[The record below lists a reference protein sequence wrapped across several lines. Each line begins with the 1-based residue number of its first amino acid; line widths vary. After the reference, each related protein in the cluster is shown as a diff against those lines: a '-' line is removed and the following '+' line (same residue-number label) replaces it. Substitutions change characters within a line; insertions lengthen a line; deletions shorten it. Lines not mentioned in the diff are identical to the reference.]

1 MKWNMNIKSPL
12 KSGKNAY
19 NFRPFIL
26 CFVMIFLLHLTLI
39 YIISPIT
46 DFRFRQKEIIN
57 ISTVNPDEFPLI
69 RINTGERY
77 LNEGELDEALNQF
90 NKALASDPSSL
101 QALNK
106 AGWVLLLKK
115 NPDESIRKFDRSI
128 EINPHE
134 PETYMMRAGAYISKK
149 NWGRA
154 MNDYKKAAELSPDNP
169 DIYFGMGRLCLTKKD
184 FGKAEKYFDKALEI
198 KPNHPIFLLSR
209 SFAYINGKKHKKA
222 KLDAERVLQNTNID
236 MNTRI
241 GALLAIAE
249 IEMVAENNSKKAR
262 QIYNEVLEMR
272 KTLEKEMKNRKT
284 DTGKHKLFDIGFEHW
299 ENPHLGRAVTYMD
312 NRQYDK
318 ALLELEFAVKDPINP
333 QPVAWLYM
341 TVVYNKMGEREKAK
355 KAAKKWFSSN
365 RRDIEH
371 YHEEE
376 LASDEASA
384 YMVIGDFDNALK
396 KINYSIKQNREF
408 LFNRALIYLE
418 KGDNESAR
426 RDLED
431 YIREFPEKDNP
442 DIVRDIR
449 KAKEIL
455 KKL

>member
-1 MKWNMNIKSPL
+1 MNRKNPE
-12 KSGKNAY
+12 KSGKDDY
-19 NFRPFIL
+19 NFNSFSL
-26 CFVMIFLLHLTLI
+26 CFVIVFLLHLILI

-46 DFRFRQKEIIN
+46 SFHFRQKEKIN
-57 ISTVNPDEFPLI
+57 ISMVPPDKFPVI
-69 RINTGERY
+69 RINNGERF
-77 LNEGELDEALNQF
+77 LKEGRLDEALNQF
-90 NKALASDPSSL
+90 NKALDSDPSSL
-101 QALNK
+101 PALNK

-115 NPDESIRKFDRSI
+115 KPDESIGKFSRSI
-128 EINPHE
+128 KINPHD
-134 PETYMMRAGAYISKK
+134 PETYMMRAGAYIIKK

-184 FGKAEKYFDKALEI
+184 FGKAEKYFDKALETY
-198 KPNHPIFLLSR
+198 PNHPIFLLSR
-209 SFAYINGKKHKKA
+209 SFAYINQGKHGKA
-222 KLDAERVLQNTNID
+222 KHDADRVLQNNKID
-236 MNTRI
+236 MDTRI

-262 QIYNEVLEMR
+262 QIYNEVLKMR
-272 KTLEKEMKNRKT
+272 EKLTLEKKSRKT
-284 DTGKHKLFDIGFEHW
+284 DTGKHKLFDIGFDHW

-312 NRQYDK
+312 NRRYDK
-318 ALLELEFAVKDPINP
+318 ALQELELALYDPINP
-333 QPVAWLYM
+333 QPVAWLYI
-341 TVVYNKMGEREKAK
+341 TAIYNKIGERKKAK

-376 LASDEASA
+376 LASDEATA

-426 RDLED
+426 RDLEE
-431 YIREFPEKDNP
+431 YIREFPEEDNP

-449 KAKEIL
+449 KAK
-455 KKL
+455 KLLNRL